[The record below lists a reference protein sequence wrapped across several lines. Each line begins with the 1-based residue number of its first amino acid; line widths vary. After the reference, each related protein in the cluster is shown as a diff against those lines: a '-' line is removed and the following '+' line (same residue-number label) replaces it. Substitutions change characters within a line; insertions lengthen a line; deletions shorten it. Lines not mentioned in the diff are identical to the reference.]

1 MKKKY
6 PEEKR
11 RKKIT
16 ITIDEKIN
24 KSFDEYIKDN
34 GYHNKSG
41 VIEDLIKKIINKNT
55 ID

>member
-11 RKKIT
+11 RMKIT

-24 KSFDEYIKDN
+24 EAFNEYVKDN
-34 GYHNKSG
+34 GYYNKSE
-41 VIEDLIKKIINKNT
+41 VIEDLIKKVITRNKK
-55 ID
+55 D

>member
-6 PEEKR
+6 PDGKG

-24 KSFDEYIKDN
+24 EAFNEYIKDN
-34 GYHNKSG
+34 GYYNKSE
-41 VIEDLIKKIINKNT
+41 VIEDLIKKKINENMKS
-55 ID
+55 